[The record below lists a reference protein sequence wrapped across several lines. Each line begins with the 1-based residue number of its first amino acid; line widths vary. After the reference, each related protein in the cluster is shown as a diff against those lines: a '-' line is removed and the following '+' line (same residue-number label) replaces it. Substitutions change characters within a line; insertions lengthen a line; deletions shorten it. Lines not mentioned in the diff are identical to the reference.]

1 MTLLDS
7 LKERY
12 EKNWCRKDQLQ
23 KYVQL
28 KAITPK
34 QYKEITNE
42 EYNADVE

>member
-1 MTLLDS
+1 MTLFES

-28 KAITPK
+28 RAITPE
-34 QYKEITNE
+34 QFKEITNE
-42 EYNADVE
+42 EFTTDAE

>member
-1 MTLLDS
+1 MTLFES
-7 LKERY
+7 LKDRY

-28 KAITPK
+28 RAITTE

-42 EYNADVE
+42 EYNVE